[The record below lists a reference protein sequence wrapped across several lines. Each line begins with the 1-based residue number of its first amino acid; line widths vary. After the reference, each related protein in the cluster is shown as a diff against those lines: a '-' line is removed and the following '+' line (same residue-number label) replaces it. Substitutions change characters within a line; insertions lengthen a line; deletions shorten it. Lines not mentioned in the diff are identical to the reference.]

1 MRPEAYDRSMG
12 RFLIV
17 LLTALALPA
26 SATAAVKATISV
38 QRSAT
43 AATVT
48 VVVTGAAARP
58 ASASVTFG
66 KSVITLK
73 RVSGNAK
80 RSTWRSSAVTGARR
94 AAIVAGINK
103 RVAVKV
109 TISGRTR
116 TLRATATETV
126 AAAPNDPGTPTTPA
140 TPNTPAAPTSLFG
153 TPATALTGQQALE
166 ALQPYLVDARFT
178 DCVAG
183 WPNCAVEERYSAFP
197 NGDHWYCRL
206 TSSSGSDI
214 KSYGSSLTITG
225 AQQAT
230 DGSWAI
236 SYAILSYGNITNYR
250 WDVTPLGAATGQYWG
265 PGVSTGGPPSQ
276 VIPGLQWVRGARDCS
291 Y

>member
-1 MRPEAYDRSMG
+1 MA

-17 LLTALALPA
+17 LLASMALPA
-26 SATAAVKATISV
+26 SASAAVKATITV
-38 QRSAT
+38 ERTAT

-48 VVVTGAAARP
+48 VVVTGTAARP
-58 ASASVTFG
+58 AATSVTFG
-66 KSVITLK
+66 KSVIKLK

-80 RSTWRSSAVTGARR
+80 QSTWRSAALTGARR
-94 AAIVAGINK
+94 IAIVAAINR

-109 TISGRTR
+109 TIKGKSR
-116 TLRATATETV
+116 TLRAKATETV
-126 AAAPNDPGTPTTPA
+126 AATPTDPGTPTTP
-140 TPNTPAAPTSLFG
+140 TTPATPTSLFG
-153 TPATALTGQQALE
+153 TPATALTGRPALE
-166 ALQPYLVDARFT
+166 ALQPYLANARFT

-214 KSYGSSLTITG
+214 KAYGSSLTITG

-236 SYAILSYGNITNYR
+236 SYAIMSYGNITNYR

-265 PGVSTGGPPSQ
+265 PNVSTAGPPSQ
-276 VIPGLQWVRGARDCS
+276 VISGMQWVRGARDCS